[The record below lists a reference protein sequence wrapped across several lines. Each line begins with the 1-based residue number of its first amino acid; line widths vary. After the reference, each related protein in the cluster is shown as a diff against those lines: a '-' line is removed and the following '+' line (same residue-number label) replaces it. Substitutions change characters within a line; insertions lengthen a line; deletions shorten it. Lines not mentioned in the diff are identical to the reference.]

1 MTTETQS
8 IPKLICRVFFYLL
21 VAIGA
26 VGVAWVLSGFI
37 AIAHAV
43 TIYKN
48 PPACQVLARYALS
61 GATLRDVGLKF
72 ENMKESLEGHLQAFL
87 GVPGSAV
94 KDKEDYDLV
103 INVVQAVM
111 GSTMPKEDVAAATYK
126 ACMHHEPTSRLNHRD
141 VI

>member
-1 MTTETQS
+1 
-8 IPKLICRVFFYLL
+8 
-21 VAIGA
+21 
-26 VGVAWVLSGFI
+26 
-37 AIAHAV
+37 
-43 TIYKN
+43 
-48 PPACQVLARYALS
+48 
-61 GATLRDVGLKF
+61 
-72 ENMKESLEGHLQAFL
+72 MKESLEGHLQAFL

-126 ACMHHEPTSRLNHRD
+126 DCMHHEPTSRLNHRD

>member
-1 MTTETQS
+1 MKTETQS
-8 IPKLICRVFFYLL
+8 IPKLIFRVFFYML

-37 AIAHAV
+37 VNARAV

-61 GATLRDVGLKF
+61 GAELRDAGLKF
-72 ENMKESLEGHLQAFL
+72 EQMKASLEGHLQAFL

-103 INVVQAVM
+103 LTVVQAVM

-126 ACMHHEPTSRLNHRD
+126 RCMYDATTSRPRG